1 MHVSTHWLL
10 QCLFGLL
17 LWIPQNA
24 SATDIVSAASRSSE
38 PLPSVSSGTTRNL
51 RVGDT
56 KINLFIEDR
65 AFSAGSDGLQ
75 DWVLHSAQIVAQY
88 YGSFPV
94 DEVHIAIRGRRG
106 ARVLHGQAF
115 GGAGAIVNIDVGLQ
129 TTRESLD
136 DDWILIHEL
145 IHLAFPSVHRQHHWI
160 EEGLSVYVES
170 IARANA
176 GALTADSVW
185 LGFLRGMPNGL
196 PKAGDKGLDYTPTW
210 GRTYWGGALFCL
222 LADVRIRHQTDNR
235 KNLQDALRAIVAA
248 GYDMTRSGDMRE
260 VLKIADQATGI
271 TVLTELYD
279 EMRSSPFP
287 NELESLWLALGV
299 AERDGN
305 VIFDDTATMSEIRRA
320 LTEVKGP
327 TEAGPLSMP
336 GY

>member
-1 MHVSTHWLL
+1 MHVSTHWLC
-10 QCLFGLL
+10 QCLLGLL
-17 LWIPQNA
+17 LWIPQSA
-24 SATDIVSAASRSSE
+24 SATDIVSAASRSSD

-56 KINLFIEDR
+56 EINLFIEDR
-65 AFSAGSDGLQ
+65 AFSAGSDGLR
-75 DWVLHSAQIVAQY
+75 DWVLHSTKIVAQY
-88 YGSFPV
+88 YGDFPV
-94 DEVHIAIRGRRG
+94 DRVHIAIRGRRG
-106 ARVLHGQAF
+106 ARVLNGQAF

-235 KNLQDALRAIVAA
+235 RNLQDALRAIVAA

-260 VLKIADQATGI
+260 VLKIADQATGV
-271 TVLTELYD
+271 TVLAELYD

-305 VIFDDTATMSEIRRA
+305 VIFDDTAAMSEIRRA
-320 LTEVKGP
+320 LTEEKGP

-336 GY
+336 GF

>member
-1 MHVSTHWLL
+1 MHFSLRRSSQSLL
-10 QCLFGLL
+10 FAI
-17 LWIPQNA
+17 LWISQN
-24 SATDIVSAASRSSE
+24 STATDIVSAASRSSQQM
-38 PLPSVSSGTTRNL
+38 PPVSSGQTEKL
-51 RVGDT
+51 RLGDT
-56 KINLFIEDR
+56 LVNLFIENR
-65 AFSAGSDGLQ
+65 PFEAGNDGLR
-75 DWVLHSAQIVAQY
+75 DWVLRSTEIVSQY

-94 DEVHIAIRGRRG
+94 DEVYIAIRGRRG
-106 ARVLHGQAF
+106 NRVVHGQAF
-115 GGAGAIVNIDVGLQ
+115 GGAGAVVNVDVGLA

-145 IHLAFPSVHRQHHWI
+145 IHLAFPSVPRRHHWI

-222 LADVRIRHQTDNR
+222 LADIRIRQQTDNEN
-235 KNLQDALRAIVAA
+235 NLRDALRAIVAA
-248 GYDMTRSGDMRE
+248 GYDMTKSGDMRE
-260 VLKIADQATGI
+260 VLVVADQATGV

-279 EMRSSPFP
+279 EMRSAPYP
-287 NELESLWLALGV
+287 NELDGLWIALGV
-299 AERDGN
+299 AEQAST
-305 VIFDDTATMSEIRRA
+305 VVYDDTAALAGIRRA
-320 LTEVKGP
+320 LTEEKRP
-327 TEAGPLSMP
+327 AEADLLIMP